1 MNKDTI
7 TVPGAIIIA
16 GVLIAGA
23 ILFGF
28 VYMKGEGSGTGGTP
42 TAQNPK
48 IPAIGEGDH
57 VIGNPKTAEITLVEY
72 SDLQCPYCTR
82 FHPVVEQVVKD
93 YGGKVAW
100 AYRHFPL
107 SQIHPEALPA
117 SIASECVASLK
128 GTDAF
133 FNFVNDVFLNQGR
146 IGISLYRELGAK
158 AGISAGDLDA
168 CIAKNESEAK
178 IKQQFA
184 DAVGAGGQ
192 GTPFTIILDKKGK
205 TLGVIPGALPI
216 EQVKAQIDALLK

>member
-28 VYMKGEGSGTGGTP
+28 VYMKGEGTGTAGKP
-42 TAQNPK
+42 TTENPK
-48 IPAIGEGDH
+48 IPAVSADDR

-72 SDLQCPYCTR
+72 SDLQCPFCTR

-100 AYRHFPL
+100 VYRHFPL

-117 SIASECVASLK
+117 AIASECVGSLR
-128 GTDAF
+128 GNDAF
-133 FNFVNDVFLNQGR
+133 FSFVDGVFKNQER
-146 IGISLYRELGAK
+146 IGVALYRELGSK

-178 IKQQFA
+178 IKQQFT
-184 DAVGAGGQ
+184 DAVAAGGQ

-216 EQVKAQIDALLK
+216 EQVKAQIDLLLK